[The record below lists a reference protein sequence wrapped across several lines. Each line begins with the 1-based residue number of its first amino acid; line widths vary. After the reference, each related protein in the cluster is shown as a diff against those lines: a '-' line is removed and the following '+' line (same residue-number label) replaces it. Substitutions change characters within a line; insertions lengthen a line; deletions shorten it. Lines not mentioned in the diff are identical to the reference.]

1 MSLSFLFGKTVKP
14 EEVVR
19 KWQRELRKEER
30 NIERSIRGSLSPSIC
45 SLCTKSIHLTQD
57 VGHTSTDVWATHH
70 VDLDREEQ
78 KVKLEIKQAAKRGDQ
93 KTARILA
100 KQIVQSRRAKERMYK
115 SKAELHSI
123 SLALTHQ
130 LGTSAS
136 SPLPPPRALQ
146 STWRL
151 TRSSVCCGYSDD
163 EGVGRLGQERGG
175 HAVDEQRDQASR
187 HPADHDG
194 HGARD
199 GKGLVFPLCQTST
212 NRARSCLT
220 TALVVVRTDG
230 AH

>member
-30 NIERSIRGSLSPSIC
+30 NIERSIR
-45 SLCTKSIHLTQD
+45 
-57 VGHTSTDVWATHH
+57 
-70 VDLDREEQ
+70 DLDREEQ

-130 LGTSAS
+130 LATMKVSGALAKSAAVMQS
-136 SPLPPPRALQ
+136 MNNAIKLPAIQQTMMAMGREMEKMGLIEEFMDDALELDEDEEDEAQ
-146 STWRL
+146 EEVDKVLDSILLDIKPVPVVPVPEAVNTQEDVDLQARL
-151 TRSSVCCGYSDD
+151 
-163 EGVGRLGQERGG
+163 
-175 HAVDEQRDQASR
+175 HALSAV
-187 HPADHDG
+187 
-194 HGARD
+194 
-199 GKGLVFPLCQTST
+199 
-212 NRARSCLT
+212 
-220 TALVVVRTDG
+220 
-230 AH
+230 

>member
-1 MSLSFLFGKTVKP
+1 V
-14 EEVVR
+14 
-19 KWQRELRKEER
+19 
-30 NIERSIRGSLSPSIC
+30 
-45 SLCTKSIHLTQD
+45 D
-57 VGHTSTDVWATHH
+57 HTSTD

-136 SPLPPPRALQ
+136 SPLRPPEGIAVYVA
-146 STWRL
+146 SERL
-151 TRSSVCCGYSDD
+151 TRSGFVSVTATMKVSGALAKSAA
-163 EGVGRLGQERGG
+163 VMQSMNNAIKLPAIQQTMMAMGREMEKVWSSLF
-175 HAVDEQRDQASR
+175 AKL
-187 HPADHDG
+187 P
-194 HGARD
+194 
-199 GKGLVFPLCQTST
+199 P
-212 NRARSCLT
+212 
-220 TALVVVRTDG
+220 TALARVLPRRWWWSSTDG